1 MRWVNEHKS
10 VTKGKGCGPKKEM
23 KDKFIAKRYWKDGST
38 AMGKSDVLAKS
49 FHDTINLSLG
59 DPDLITNEKIIQAA
73 FEDAKKGHTK
83 YTDFRGDPEL
93 REAVCDF
100 YKEEYGM
107 QVADEEVFICA
118 SACLGMYLALE
129 AIVDD
134 GDEVILQ
141 APFFTPYPQQVE
153 LARGIPVELPTYE
166 EEDFQINIERL
177 ESLITERT
185 KALVINSPSNPTG
198 NCLTVE
204 TMEKIA
210 AIAEKYDLIVIA
222 DDIYTAFSY
231 QNKFVPFASIA
242 GMKDRTIIL
251 NSFSKNF
258 TMTGWRV
265 GNIIAPAKIIKVI
278 QQINEN
284 VVFTAPSISQRAG
297 LYALR
302 HRNEIQPPMVEEYRR
317 RMFYAAER
325 INRIPKMSVIYPPKG
340 SFYLFVNIKETGLT
354 SEEVT
359 DEILKQAH
367 VLMLPGNAFGN
378 CGEGYMRIACTVNVD
393 TLKEAFD
400 RIEKMT
406 IFR

>member
-1 MRWVNEHKS
+1 
-10 VTKGKGCGPKKEM
+10 M
-23 KDKFIAKRYWKDGST
+23 KHKFIAKRYWKDQST
-38 AMGKSDVLAKS
+38 AMGQSDVLAKS
-49 FHDTINLSLG
+49 FDDVINLSLG
-59 DPDLITNEKIIQAA
+59 DPDLTTHELIIEKA
-73 FEDAKKGHTK
+73 FEDAKAGHTK

-93 REAVCDF
+93 RSEICKF

-107 QVADEEVFICA
+107 DVADEEVFVSA

-141 APFFTPYPQQVE
+141 APYFTPYPQQVE

-166 EEDFQINIERL
+166 EEAFQINTERL

-210 AIAEKYDLIVIA
+210 AIAEKYDLIVIS
-222 DDIYTAFSY
+222 DDIYTSFSY
-231 QNKFVPFASIA
+231 QNPFVPFASLP
-242 GMKDRTIIL
+242 GMKERTIII

-265 GNIIAPAKIIKVI
+265 GNIIAPDYIIRTI

-284 VVFTAPSISQRAG
+284 VVFTAPSISQRAAI
-297 LYALR
+297 YALR
-302 HRNEIQPPMVEEYRR
+302 NRETVQPEVVAEYKK
-317 RMFYAAER
+317 RMFFAAER
-325 INRIPKMSVIYPPKG
+325 INEIPKMSVIYPPKG
-340 SFYLFVNIKETGLT
+340 SFYLFINIKKSGLT
-354 SEEVT
+354 SEEAADV
-359 DEILKQAH
+359 ILRKAH

-378 CGEGYMRIACTVNVD
+378 CGEGYLRIACTVGVD
-393 TLKEAFD
+393 KLGEAMD
-400 RIEKMT
+400 RIKKIPE
-406 IFR
+406 FQ

>member
-1 MRWVNEHKS
+1 
-10 VTKGKGCGPKKEM
+10 M
-23 KDKFIAKRYWKDGST
+23 KHKFIAKRYWKDQST
-38 AMGKSDVLAKS
+38 AMGQSDVLAKS
-49 FHDTINLSLG
+49 FDDVINLSLG
-59 DPDLITNEKIIQAA
+59 DPDLTTHELIIEKA
-73 FEDAKKGHTK
+73 FEDAKAGHTK

-93 REAVCDF
+93 RSEICKF

-107 QVADEEVFICA
+107 DVADEEVFVSA

-141 APFFTPYPQQVE
+141 APYFTPYPQQVE

-166 EEDFQINIERL
+166 EEAFQINTERL

-210 AIAEKYDLIVIA
+210 AIAEKYDLIVIS
-222 DDIYTAFSY
+222 DDIYTSFSY
-231 QNKFVPFASIA
+231 QNPFVPFASLP
-242 GMKDRTIIL
+242 GMKERTIII

-258 TMTGWRV
+258 TMTGLRV
-265 GNIIAPAKIIKVI
+265 GNIIAPDYIIRTI

-284 VVFTAPSISQRAG
+284 VVFTAPSISQRAAI
-297 LYALR
+297 YALR
-302 HRNEIQPPMVEEYRR
+302 NRETVQPEMVAEYKK
-317 RMFYAAER
+317 RMFFAAER
-325 INRIPKMSVIYPPKG
+325 INEIPKMSVIYPPKG
-340 SFYLFVNIKETGLT
+340 SFYLFINIKKSGLT
-354 SEEVT
+354 SEEAADV
-359 DEILKQAH
+359 ILRKAH

-378 CGEGYMRIACTVNVD
+378 CGEGYLRIACTVGVD
-393 TLKEAFD
+393 KLGEAMD
-400 RIEKMT
+400 RIKKIPE
-406 IFR
+406 FQ

>member
-1 MRWVNEHKS
+1 
-10 VTKGKGCGPKKEM
+10 M
-23 KDKFIAKRYWKDGST
+23 KHPFIAKRYWKDQST
-38 AMGKSDVLAKS
+38 AMGQSDVMAKS
-49 FHDTINLSLG
+49 FNDVINLSLG
-59 DPDLITNEKIIQAA
+59 DPDLITHESIIDAA
-73 FEDAKKGHTK
+73 FADAKRGHTK

-93 REAVCDF
+93 REAICDY
-100 YKEEYGM
+100 YKEEYNM
-107 QVADEEVFICA
+107 DIKDEEVFVCA

-129 AIVDD
+129 AIIDD

-141 APFFTPYPQQVE
+141 APYFTPYPQQVE
-153 LARGIPVELPTYE
+153 LARGIPVELATYE

-210 AIAEKYDLIVIA
+210 EIAVKYNLIVVA
-222 DDIYTAFSY
+222 DDIYTSFSY
-231 QNKFVPFASIA
+231 QNPFVPFASLP
-242 GMKDRTIIL
+242 GMKERTIIL

-265 GNIIAPAKIIKVI
+265 GNIIAPDYIIKVI

-284 VVFTAPSISQRAG
+284 VVFTAPSISQRAAI
-297 LYALR
+297 YALR
-302 HRNEIQPPMVEEYRR
+302 HRNEIQPPMVEEYRK

-325 INRIPKMSVIYPPKG
+325 INQIPKLSVVYPPKG
-340 SFYLFVNIKETGLT
+340 SFYLFMNIKESGLT
-354 SEEVT
+354 SVEAA
-359 DEILKQAH
+359 DLILKEAH
-367 VLMLPGNAFGN
+367 VLMLPGDAFGA
-378 CGEGYMRIACTVNVD
+378 CGEGYVRIACTVNVD

-400 RIEKMT
+400 RIEK
-406 IFR
+406 IELFK

>member
-1 MRWVNEHKS
+1 
-10 VTKGKGCGPKKEM
+10 M
-23 KDKFIAKRYWKDGST
+23 KHKFIAKRYWKDQST
-38 AMGKSDVLAKS
+38 AMGQSDVMAKS
-49 FHDTINLSLG
+49 FNDVIDLSLG
-59 DPDLITNEKIIQAA
+59 DPDLTTDFRIIDAA
-73 FEDAKKGHTK
+73 FADAKAGHTK

-93 REAVCDF
+93 RQAVIDF
-100 YKEEYGM
+100 YKEEYDM
-107 QVADEEVFICA
+107 DIVDEEIFIAA
-118 SACLGMYLALE
+118 SGCLAMYLVLE
-129 AIVDD
+129 AILDD

-153 LARGIPVELPTYE
+153 LARGVPIELPTYE
-166 EEDFQINIERL
+166 EEDFQINVDRL

-210 AIAEKYDLIVIA
+210 EIAEKYDLIVIS

-231 QNKFVPFASIA
+231 QNPFVPFASLP
-242 GMKDRTIIL
+242 GMQERTIII

-265 GNIIAPAKIIKVI
+265 GNIIAPDYIIKIV

-284 VVFTAPSISQRAG
+284 VVFTAPSISQRAAIF
-297 LYALR
+297 ALH
-302 HRNEIQPPMVEEYRR
+302 HRDEVQPPMVEEYRK

-325 INRIPKMSVIYPPKG
+325 INKIPKMSVIYPPKG
-340 SFYLFVNIKETGLT
+340 SFYLFINIKEMGL
-354 SEEVT
+354 SSVEAA
-359 DEILKQAH
+359 DMILQKAH
-367 VLMLPGNAFGN
+367 VLMLPGNAFGE
-378 CGEGYMRIACTVNVD
+378 CGEGYVRIACTVNVD

-400 RIEKMT
+400 RIEKVMNE
-406 IFR
+406 

>member
-1 MRWVNEHKS
+1 
-10 VTKGKGCGPKKEM
+10 M
-23 KDKFIAKRYWKDGST
+23 KHKFIAKRYWKDQST
-38 AMGKSDVLAKS
+38 AMGQSDVLAKS
-49 FHDTINLSLG
+49 FDDVIDLSLG
-59 DPDLITNEKIIQAA
+59 DPDLTTDIRIINAA
-73 FEDAKKGHTK
+73 FEDTKAGHTK

-93 REAVCDF
+93 RQEICKF
-100 YKEEYGM
+100 YKEEYNM
-107 QVADEEVFICA
+107 DIADEEVFVAA
-118 SACLGMYLALE
+118 SGCLAMYLVLE

-153 LARGIPVELPTYE
+153 LARGIPIELPTYE

-210 AIAEKYDLIVIA
+210 EIAEKYDLIVVS

-231 QNKFVPFASIA
+231 QNPFVPFASLP
-242 GMKDRTIIL
+242 GMKERTIII

-265 GNIIAPAKIIKVI
+265 GNIIAPDYIIKIV

-284 VVFTAPSISQRAG
+284 VVFTAPSMSQRAAIF
-297 LYALR
+297 ALQ
-302 HRNEIQPPMVEEYRR
+302 HRDEVQPPMIEEYRK

-325 INRIPKMSVIYPPKG
+325 INEIPKISVIYPPKG
-340 SFYLFVNIKETGLT
+340 SFYLFINIKETGL
-354 SEEVT
+354 SSV
-359 DEILKQAH
+359 DAADMILREAH
-367 VLMLPGNAFGN
+367 VLTLPGNAFGE
-378 CGEGYMRIACTVNVD
+378 CGEGYVRIACTVNVD

-400 RIEKMT
+400 RIEKVMKQ
-406 IFR
+406 

>member
-1 MRWVNEHKS
+1 
-10 VTKGKGCGPKKEM
+10 M
-23 KDKFIAKRYWKDGST
+23 KHPYIAKRYWKEQST
-38 AMGKSDVLAKS
+38 AMGQSDVMAKS
-49 FHDTINLSLG
+49 FSDVINLSLG
-59 DPDLITNEKIIQAA
+59 DPDLITDDIIIDKA
-73 FEDAKKGHTK
+73 FADAKAGHTK
-83 YTDFRGDPEL
+83 YTEFRGDPEL
-93 REAVCDF
+93 RGEICKF

-107 QVADEEVFICA
+107 DIKDEEVFVSA

-129 AIVDD
+129 AIIDD

-153 LARGIPVELPTYE
+153 LARGIPIELPTYE
-166 EEDFQINIERL
+166 EEDFQINVERL

-210 AIAEKYDLIVIA
+210 EIAVKYDLIVIA

-231 QNKFVPFASIA
+231 QNPFVPFASLP
-242 GMKDRTIIL
+242 GMKERTIIL

-265 GNIIAPAKIIKVI
+265 GNIIAPDYIISVI

-284 VVFTAPSISQRAG
+284 VVFTAPSVSQRAAI
-297 LYALR
+297 YALR
-302 HRNEIQPPMVEEYRR
+302 ERKTIQPPMVEEYRK

-325 INRIPKMSVIYPPKG
+325 VNEIPKLSVIYPPKG
-340 SFYLFVNIKETGLT
+340 SFYLFINIKASGMSSVAV
-354 SEEVT
+354 SEL
-359 DEILKQAH
+359 ILKKAH
-367 VLMLPGNAFGN
+367 VLVLPGDAFGK
-378 CGEGYMRIACTVNVD
+378 CGEGYVRIACTVGID

-400 RIEKMT
+400 RIAAIEELQ
-406 IFR
+406 

>member
-1 MRWVNEHKS
+1 
-10 VTKGKGCGPKKEM
+10 M
-23 KDKFIAKRYWKDGST
+23 KHKFIAKRYWKDQST
-38 AMGKSDVLAKS
+38 AMGQSDVLAKS
-49 FHDTINLSLG
+49 FDDVINLSLG
-59 DPDLITNEKIIQAA
+59 DPDLTTHELIIEKA
-73 FEDAKKGHTK
+73 FEDAKAGHTK

-93 REAVCDF
+93 RAEICKF

-107 QVADEEVFICA
+107 DVADEEVFVSA

-141 APFFTPYPQQVE
+141 APYFTPYPQQVE

-210 AIAEKYDLIVIA
+210 AIAEKYDLIVIS
-222 DDIYTAFSY
+222 DDIYTSFSY
-231 QNKFVPFASIA
+231 QNPFVPFASLP
-242 GMKDRTIIL
+242 GMKERTIIL

-265 GNIIAPAKIIKVI
+265 GNIIAPDYIIRTI

-284 VVFTAPSISQRAG
+284 VVFTAPSISQRAAI
-297 LYALR
+297 YALR
-302 HRNEIQPPMVEEYRR
+302 HRDTVQPEMVAEYKK
-317 RMFYAAER
+317 RMFFAAEK
-325 INRIPKMSVIYPPKG
+325 INEVPKMSVIYPPKG
-340 SFYLFVNIKETGLT
+340 SFYLFINIKKSGLT
-354 SEEVT
+354 SEEAADV
-359 DEILKQAH
+359 ILRKAH

-378 CGEGYMRIACTVNVD
+378 CGEGYLRIACTVGVD
-393 TLKEAFD
+393 KLGEAID
-400 RIEKMT
+400 RIKKISE
-406 IFR
+406 FQ

>member
-1 MRWVNEHKS
+1 
-10 VTKGKGCGPKKEM
+10 M
-23 KDKFIAKRYWKDGST
+23 KHKFIAKRYWKDQAT
-38 AMGKSDVLAKS
+38 AMGKSDEMAKS
-49 FHDTINLSLG
+49 FDDCINLSLG
-59 DPDLITNEKIIQAA
+59 DPDLITDRLIIDKSY
-73 FEDAKKGHTK
+73 EDARAGHTK

-93 REAVCDF
+93 REEICRY
-100 YKEEYGM
+100 YKEEYDM
-107 QVADEEVFICA
+107 DVKDEEVFVCA

-129 AIVDD
+129 AILDD

-141 APFFTPYPQQVE
+141 APYFTPYPQQVE

-166 EEDFQINIERL
+166 EEDFQISTDRL

-210 AIAEKYDLIVIA
+210 DIAEKHDLIVIS

-231 QNKFVPFASIA
+231 QNPFVPFGSLP
-242 GMKDRTIIL
+242 GMRERTIIL

-265 GNIIAPAKIIKVI
+265 GNIIAPDYIIRVI

-284 VVFTAPSISQRAG
+284 VVFTAPSISQRAAIH
-297 LYALR
+297 ALR
-302 HRNEIQPPMVEEYRR
+302 HRNEVQPPMVEEYRK

-325 INRIPKMSVIYPPKG
+325 INGIPKLSVIYPPKG
-340 SFYLFVNIKETGLT
+340 SFYLFMNIKETGL
-354 SEEVT
+354 SCEEVT
-359 DEILKQAH
+359 EKILEEAH
-367 VLMLPGNAFGN
+367 VLMLPGSAFGK
-378 CGEGYMRIACTVNVD
+378 CGEGYVRIACTVGTD

-400 RIEKMT
+400 RIAAMPL
-406 IFR
+406 FR

>member
-1 MRWVNEHKS
+1 
-10 VTKGKGCGPKKEM
+10 M
-23 KDKFIAKRYWKDGST
+23 KHKFIAKRYWKDQST
-38 AMGKSDVLAKS
+38 AMGKSDEMAKS
-49 FHDTINLSLG
+49 FNDCINLSLG
-59 DPDLITNEKIIQAA
+59 DPDLVTNSLIIDKSY
-73 FEDAKKGHTK
+73 EDAKCGHTK

-93 REAVCDF
+93 RMEIRK
-100 YKEEYGM
+100 YYNEEYDM
-107 QVADEEVFICA
+107 DVKDEEIFVCA

-129 AIVDD
+129 AILDD

-166 EEDFQINIERL
+166 EEDFQINVERL

-198 NCLTVE
+198 NCLTVG

-210 AIAEKYDLIVIA
+210 KIAVKHDLIVIS

-231 QNKFVPFASIA
+231 QNPFVPFATLSD
-242 GMKDRTIIL
+242 MKERTIIL

-265 GNIIAPAKIIKVI
+265 GNIIAPDYIIKVI

-284 VVFTAPSISQRAG
+284 VVFTAPSISQRAAIH
-297 LYALR
+297 ALR
-302 HRNEIQPPMVEEYRR
+302 HRAEVQPPMVEEYRK

-325 INRIPKMSVIYPPKG
+325 INRIPKLSVIDPPKG
-340 SFYLFVNIKETGLT
+340 SFYLFINIKETGL
-354 SEEVT
+354 SSVQAAEKILEE
-359 DEILKQAH
+359 AH
-367 VLMLPGNAFGN
+367 VLTLPGDAFGA
-378 CGEGYMRIACTVNVD
+378 CGQGYVRIACTVSVE

-400 RIEKMT
+400 RIER
-406 IFR
+406 IPF